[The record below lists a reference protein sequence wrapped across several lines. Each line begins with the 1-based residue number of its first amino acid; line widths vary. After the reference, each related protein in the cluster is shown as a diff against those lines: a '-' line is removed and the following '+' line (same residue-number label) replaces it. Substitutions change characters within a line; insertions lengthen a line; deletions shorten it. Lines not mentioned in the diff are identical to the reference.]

1 MQKTTVKIIK
11 LINGDDIVTV
21 LPTGDKQLPDNG
33 PLIRLDKPLQIKYVP
48 QMTPMGFR
56 DYIAM
61 IRWTNYT
68 SDKIV
73 TIPKDKI
80 MTITNASLEM
90 SNSYGEIV
98 KNYDNLDKPKR
109 DENYQRKKL
118 TPEEND
124 KIKLQVI
131 ENRNKIDTILYQSQ
145 KMVDENNDKLS
156 EETKSELLEKVSQA
170 REALDSDDVDSQE
183 MALKDLE
190 SILHKAGSELYAD
203 TEADTEADTNVDK
216 STNDSDEDIV
226 DADFEEVL

>member
-1 MQKTTVKIIK
+1 MKAQVKIIK

-21 LPTGDKQLPDNG
+21 MPTGEKQLPDNG

-80 MTITNASLEM
+80 MTITNASSEM
-90 SNSYGEIV
+90 ALSYGEIV

-109 DENYQRKKL
+109 DENYHRKEFTSDENKKL
-118 TPEEND
+118 NEIFRELDDDEE
-124 KIKLQVI
+124 
-131 ENRNKIDTILYQSQ
+131 EPT
-145 KMVDENNDKLS
+145 LS
-156 EETKSELLEKVSQA
+156 L
-170 REALDSDDVDSQE
+170 
-183 MALKDLE
+183 
-190 SILHKAGSELYAD
+190 IH
-203 TEADTEADTNVDK
+203 
-216 STNDSDEDIV
+216 I
-226 DADFEEVL
+226 

>member
-1 MQKTTVKIIK
+1 MKAQVKIIK

-21 LPTGDKQLPDNG
+21 LPTGEHQLPDNG

-68 SDKIV
+68 NDKIV

-98 KNYDNLDKPKR
+98 KNYDGLDKPKR
-109 DENYQRKKL
+109 DENYHRKEF
-118 TPEEND
+118 TA
-124 KIKLQVI
+124 
-131 ENRNKIDTILYQSQ
+131 
-145 KMVDENNDKLS
+145 DENKKMNEIFRELDDID
-156 EETKSELLEKVSQA
+156 EEDPT
-170 REALDSDDVDSQE
+170 
-183 MALKDLE
+183 
-190 SILHKAGSELYAD
+190 IH
-203 TEADTEADTNVDK
+203 
-216 STNDSDEDIV
+216 
-226 DADFEEVL
+226 

>member
-1 MQKTTVKIIK
+1 MKAQVKIIK

-21 LPTGDKQLPDNG
+21 MPTGEKQLPDNG

-90 SNSYGEIV
+90 STSYGEIV

-109 DENYQRKKL
+109 DENYHRKEFTSDENKKL
-118 TPEEND
+118 NEIFRELDDDEE
-124 KIKLQVI
+124 
-131 ENRNKIDTILYQSQ
+131 EPT
-145 KMVDENNDKLS
+145 
-156 EETKSELLEKVSQA
+156 
-170 REALDSDDVDSQE
+170 
-183 MALKDLE
+183 
-190 SILHKAGSELYAD
+190 LH
-203 TEADTEADTNVDK
+203 
-216 STNDSDEDIV
+216 
-226 DADFEEVL
+226 

>member
-80 MTITNASLEM
+80 MTIAGATKEM
-90 SNSYGEIV
+90 STQYGQIAKEYHRISP
-98 KNYDNLDKPKR
+98 PKQDR
-109 DENYQRKKL
+109 VEGESDYKAEQ
-118 TPEEND
+118 
-124 KIKLQVI
+124 
-131 ENRNKIDTILYQSQ
+131 
-145 KMVDENNDKLS
+145 LS
-156 EETKSELLEKVSQA
+156 
-170 REALDSDDVDSQE
+170 SDDQKKIRE
-183 MALKDLE
+183 
-190 SILHKAGSELYAD
+190 I
-203 TEADTEADTNVDK
+203 
-216 STNDSDEDIV
+216 
-226 DADFEEVL
+226 FEEWEDEEDVPKTIH

>member
-1 MQKTTVKIIK
+1 MNQTVKIIK

-21 LPTGDKQLPDNG
+21 LPTGEHQLPDNG

-90 SNSYGEIV
+90 SNSYAEIV
-98 KNYDNLDKPKR
+98 KNYDGLDKPKR
-109 DENYQRKKL
+109 DETYHRKEF
-118 TPEEND
+118 TA
-124 KIKLQVI
+124 
-131 ENRNKIDTILYQSQ
+131 
-145 KMVDENNDKLS
+145 DENKKMNEIFRELDD
-156 EETKSELLEKVSQA
+156 EEEEPT
-170 REALDSDDVDSQE
+170 
-183 MALKDLE
+183 
-190 SILHKAGSELYAD
+190 LH
-203 TEADTEADTNVDK
+203 
-216 STNDSDEDIV
+216 
-226 DADFEEVL
+226 

>member
-1 MQKTTVKIIK
+1 MKPEVKIIK

-48 QMTPMGFR
+48 QMTPLGFR

-90 SNSYGEIV
+90 SKSYGEII

-109 DENYQRKKL
+109 DESYHRKEF
-118 TPEEND
+118 TA
-124 KIKLQVI
+124 
-131 ENRNKIDTILYQSQ
+131 
-145 KMVDENNDKLS
+145 DENKKMNEIFRELDDID
-156 EETKSELLEKVSQA
+156 EEDPT
-170 REALDSDDVDSQE
+170 
-183 MALKDLE
+183 
-190 SILHKAGSELYAD
+190 IH
-203 TEADTEADTNVDK
+203 
-216 STNDSDEDIV
+216 
-226 DADFEEVL
+226 